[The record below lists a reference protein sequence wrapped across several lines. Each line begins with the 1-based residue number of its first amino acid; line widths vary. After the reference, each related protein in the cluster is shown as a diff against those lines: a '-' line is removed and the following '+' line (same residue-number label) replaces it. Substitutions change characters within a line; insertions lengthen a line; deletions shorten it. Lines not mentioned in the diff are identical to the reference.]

1 MPPPRRESRS
11 SPGGP
16 GAPNC
21 SSDWG
26 SSWVAFRRIDAIMAS
41 APNRSPQFDSFRV
54 NSSVYALP
62 RFKSERKSE
71 PGRFHSA
78 GSTSGE
84 STNVRKLGIVGG
96 ASWSSTALYYEHINK
111 GVAQRLGGLHSARL
125 VLESLDMED
134 D

>member
-71 PGRFHSA
+71 PRPIPFGGFDIGGKHERAQA
-78 GSTSGE
+78 GHRRRSE
-84 STNVRKLGIVGG
+84 LVFDR
-96 ASWSSTALYYEHINK
+96 ALLR
-111 GVAQRLGGLHSARL
+111 A
-125 VLESLDMED
+125 
-134 D
+134 